1 MTLRVFAFVA
11 TLAIS
16 LGASAQPSC
25 GAPTPRDAE
34 GPFYKAGAPLRA
46 SLAQAGTKA
55 ERLVLTGRVL
65 ARDCEPLPNALLDF
79 WQADE
84 RGEYDNAGFRYRGQL
99 RADAEG
105 RYRVETVMPGLYP
118 GRPRHIHV
126 KVQGAAG
133 GRVLTTQ
140 IYFGDSAAPA
150 RLVAKTGRGKGALQA
165 AFDFVLQ

>member
-1 MTLRVFAFVA
+1 
-11 TLAIS
+11 
-16 LGASAQPSC
+16 
-25 GAPTPRDAE
+25 
-34 GPFYKAGAPLRA
+34 
-46 SLAQAGTKA
+46 
-55 ERLVLTGRVL
+55 
-65 ARDCEPLPNALLDF
+65 
-79 WQADE
+79 
-84 RGEYDNAGFRYRGQL
+84 
-99 RADAEG
+99 
-105 RYRVETVMPGLYP
+105 MPGLYP